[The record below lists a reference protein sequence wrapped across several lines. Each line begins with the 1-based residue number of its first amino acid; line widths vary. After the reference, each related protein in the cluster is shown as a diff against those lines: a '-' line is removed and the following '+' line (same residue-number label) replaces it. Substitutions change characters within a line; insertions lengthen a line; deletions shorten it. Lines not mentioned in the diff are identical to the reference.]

1 MNGLGSN
8 SHRMHLSLYNKRNMQ
23 NTGEINFPVNLLSDY
38 LVIPNNL
45 LLSLSLS
52 LSHRRYWRNPSLKYS
67 NVRARGSPR
76 KPDRQGT
83 SRCSPA
89 WFPVSFCQVGKGRN
103 KNILI
108 HKTTV
113 KFMQRELGKRSGK
126 RPYVKSECIVVTTE
140 MTSNLMEASMSGQH
154 NPGNHRPGPT
164 PTGGAKQGWFGEE
177 ENCWPV
183 TSSKAGG
190 DHSLWDD

>member
-1 MNGLGSN
+1 
-8 SHRMHLSLYNKRNMQ
+8 
-23 NTGEINFPVNLLSDY
+23 
-38 LVIPNNL
+38 
-45 LLSLSLS
+45 
-52 LSHRRYWRNPSLKYS
+52 
-67 NVRARGSPR
+67 
-76 KPDRQGT
+76 
-83 SRCSPA
+83 
-89 WFPVSFCQVGKGRN
+89 
-103 KNILI
+103 
-108 HKTTV
+108 
-113 KFMQRELGKRSGK
+113 MQRELEKRSGK
-126 RPYVKSECIVVTTE
+126 RPYVKSECIMVTTE